1 MNASWQISTSRRV
14 SCIVFSCTH
23 ICVYVCI
30 CVCVCVYIYMCV
42 CVCVYVRICV
52 YMHAH
57 ANWWYACTHIR
68 THTNMHACIHTR
80 THAWMCAHTH
90 THTRTH
96 TTQVTPLQHPSVSTF
111 TLICGDR
118 VDIEPFCFS
127 LDCLQHVA
135 CLFLCII
142 ACPSELVL
150 RDFFQQVCVRGDRG
164 SDRPFGRIQLWGFA
178 HGFACVCRTFS
189 RN

>member
-1 MNASWQISTSRRV
+1 MYVYVYI
-14 SCIVFSCTH
+14 CTH
-23 ICVYVCI
+23 
-30 CVCVCVYIYMCV
+30 MQTDG
-42 CVCVYVRICV
+42 
-52 YMHAH
+52 MHAH
-57 ANWWYACTHIR
+57 TYAHTQICTHAYI
-68 THTNMHACIHTR
+68 HAHMHG
-80 THAWMCAHTH
+80 CARTH

>member
-1 MNASWQISTSRRV
+1 MRAGRSPLADESLVLFFHVHTYA
-14 SCIVFSCTH
+14 CMY
-23 ICVYVCI
+23 VYVCVCVSIYI
-30 CVCVCVYIYMCV
+30 CVCVCVCMY
-42 CVCVYVRICV
+42 VYVYICTHMQTDG
-52 YMHAH
+52 MHAH
-57 ANWWYACTHIR
+57 TYAHTQICTHAYIHAHMHGCAR
-68 THTNMHACIHTR
+68 T
-80 THAWMCAHTH
+80 HTH
-90 THTRTH
+90 THAH